1 MRRWSILIAAAVAIA
16 GITGCTGTSEP
27 RESDSD
33 STSAASNPSTGDDYV
48 LRVNALCRALVAES
62 IAVRGGAELSL
73 ESYLDLKSE
82 RVRLR
87 ATFDDE
93 VESIPVAH
101 SDQVAADLF
110 DAYRAWSDDAEAKIA
125 AAAETGDSATFEAA
139 VDEYGEAVAATTWK
153 RDLAAVGIS
162 CPAR

>member
-1 MRRWSILIAAAVAIA
+1 MRRWSILVAAAVAIA
-16 GITGCTGTSEP
+16 GITGCAGTSEP

-33 STSAASNPSTGDDYV
+33 RTSAASNPSTGGDYV
-48 LRVNALCRALVAES
+48 LNVNALCRTLVAES

-93 VESIPVAH
+93 VESILVAD
-101 SDQVAADLF
+101 SDQDAADLF

-125 AAAETGDSATFEAA
+125 AAAETGDPAAFEAA
-139 VDEYGEAVAATTWK
+139 VDAYGEAVAATTW
-153 RDLAAVGIS
+153 RQDLAAVGIS